1 MGAVAK
7 GGAGE
12 CEGGGHKGGV
22 LVLMWCN
29 LRLCCVGWDGAR
41 RFWDKGG
48 WGDLNS
54 LTLGA
59 FLVKVA
65 LLKNF

>member
-1 MGAVAK
+1 MAV
-7 GGAGE
+7 
-12 CEGGGHKGGV
+12 
-22 LVLMWCN
+22 
-29 LRLCCVGWDGAR
+29 RDGAR
-41 RFWDKGG
+41 RFWDRGG

-65 LLKNF
+65 LLKKLLKKGLENEKS